1 MIPVTVTQLKLRP
14 FNGEQFVKIIAVADS
29 CAARNTL
36 SDIIVMNDT
45 TGSMACF
52 FYKSAEQSAVDIVMH
67 NKYYCV
73 VGKVRTLTT
82 QRGEPATFL
91 HMDVEKHWP
100 VTDMNEITFHLLN
113 CIHDDFISQKRLAYH
128 K

>member
-45 TGSMACF
+45 TGSIACF
-52 FYKSAEQSAVDIVMH
+52 FYKSAQESTVDIVMH
-67 NKYYCV
+67 KKYYCV
-73 VGKVRTLTT
+73 VGKVRALTT

-91 HMDVEKHWP
+91 HIDVERHWP
-100 VTDMNEITFHLLN
+100 VTDMNEITFHLLS
-113 CIHDDFISQKRLAYH
+113 CIHDDTISQKHQHH